1 MTKIL
6 VTTNLYMAPM
16 LRLELE
22 HLGYPIHRELPH
34 GVETQGTMDD
44 AIRLNRSLFTGHRVM
59 YHLKDLNAKN
69 PDQLYQQVLEI
80 PWQEWINVDGYFR
93 VDSAVRHPS
102 INDSRFANLKV
113 KDAIVDRMKAEYGR
127 RPDSGNEHKGASV
140 FLFWN
145 EKEGGIFLDTTGE
158 PLNKRGYRKHKVA
171 APMQETLA
179 AALVLQTGWHAP
191 TPLLNPMCGTGTIA
205 IEAAM
210 MASKRVPGLLRDHY
224 AYQHLKTFSP
234 ESESSIVESL
244 KAGVKDPDSQFIY
257 ASDNNP
263 AAIRAAE
270 LNAIEA
276 GVAHMIY
283 FQIADF
289 RESMVPDNAEN
300 GVIIMN
306 AEYGEQLGDIK
317 ELKPLYNDIGKWFK
331 KCYGYTGYLFTGNP
345 ELMKAVGLR
354 PDEKTPFMN
363 AKIECRLLKYVIF
376 PQKKDAFDK
385 SSD

>member
-22 HLGYPIHRELPH
+22 QLGYPIIRELQH
-34 GVETQGTMDD
+34 GIETEGSLID
-44 AIRLNRSLFTGHRVM
+44 AIRLNRSLFTAHRVM
-59 YHLKDLNAKN
+59 LHLSDIHAKN

-80 PWQEWINVDGYFR
+80 PWQEWLEVDGYFR

-102 INDSRFANLKV
+102 IRDSRFANLKV

-158 PLNKRGYRKHKVA
+158 PLNKRGYRIHKVA

-179 AALVLQTGWHAP
+179 AAILVETGWNKKAP
-191 TPLLNPMCGTGTIA
+191 LINPMCGTGTIA

-210 MASKRVPGLLRDHY
+210 MASNRVPGLMRDHY
-224 AYQHLKTFSP
+224 AYQHLKKFEHEK
-234 ESESSIVESL
+234 ESEIIQTL
-244 KAGVKDPDSQFIY
+244 RDHVKDPDDVFIS
-257 ASDNNP
+257 ASDINP

-276 GVAHMIY
+276 GVAHLIH
-283 FQIADF
+283 FQITDF
-289 RESMVPDNAEN
+289 RELHIPEN
-300 GVIIMN
+300 EQDGVIIMN

-331 KCYGYTGYLFTGNP
+331 KCHGYTTYLFTGNP
-345 ELMKAVGLR
+345 ELMKAVGLK
-354 PDEKTPFMN
+354 PDDKIPFMN
-363 AKIECRLLKYVIF
+363 AKIECRLLKYSIY
-376 PQKKDAFDK
+376 PPK
-385 SSD
+385 SA

>member
-22 HLGYPIHRELPH
+22 QLGYPIIRELQH
-34 GVETQGTMDD
+34 GIETEGSLID
-44 AIRLNRSLFTGHRVM
+44 AIRLNRSLFTAHRVM
-59 YHLKDLNAKN
+59 LHLSDIHAKN

-80 PWQEWINVDGYFR
+80 PWQEWIEVDGYFR

-102 INDSRFANLKV
+102 IRDSRFANLKV

-158 PLNKRGYRKHKVA
+158 PLNKRGYRIHKVA

-179 AALVLQTGWHAP
+179 AAILMQTGWNKKAP
-191 TPLLNPMCGTGTIA
+191 LINPMCGTGTIA

-210 MASKRVPGLLRDHY
+210 MASNRVPGLMRDHY
-224 AYQHLKTFSP
+224 AYQHLKKFELEK
-234 ESESSIVESL
+234 ESEIIHTL
-244 KAGVKDPDSQFIY
+244 RDHVKDPDDVFIS
-257 ASDNNP
+257 ASDINP

-276 GVAHMIY
+276 GVAHLIH
-283 FQIADF
+283 FQITDF
-289 RESMVPDNAEN
+289 RELNIPEN
-300 GVIIMN
+300 DQDGIIIMN

-331 KCYGYTGYLFTGNP
+331 KFPGFDAFLFTGNP
-345 ELMKAVGLR
+345 ELVKSVGLR
-354 PDEKTPFMN
+354 ADEKTPFMN
-363 AKIECRLLKYVIF
+363 AKIECRLLKYSILPV
-376 PQKKDAFDK
+376 KN
-385 SSD
+385 S

>member
-22 HLGYPIHRELPH
+22 QLGYPIIRELQH
-34 GVETQGTMDD
+34 GIETEGSLID
-44 AIRLNRSLFTGHRVM
+44 AIRLNRSLFTAHRVM
-59 YHLKDLNAKN
+59 LHLSDIHAKN

-80 PWQEWINVDGYFR
+80 PWQEWIEVDGYFR

-102 INDSRFANLKV
+102 IRDSRFANLKV

-158 PLNKRGYRKHKVA
+158 PLNKRGYRIHKVA

-179 AALVLQTGWHAP
+179 AAILMQTGWNKKAP
-191 TPLLNPMCGTGTIA
+191 LINPMCGTGTIA

-210 MASKRVPGLLRDHY
+210 MASNRVPGLMRDHY
-224 AYQHLKTFSP
+224 AYQYLKKFDIET
-234 ESESSIVESL
+234 ESAILQTL
-244 KAGVKDPDSQFIY
+244 KDQVKDPEDVFIS
-257 ASDNNP
+257 ASDINP

-276 GVAHMIY
+276 GVAHLIH
-283 FQIADF
+283 FQITDF
-289 RESMVPDNAEN
+289 RELNIPEN
-300 GVIIMN
+300 DQDGIIIMN

-331 KCYGYTGYLFTGNP
+331 KFQGFDAFLFTGNP
-345 ELMKAVGLR
+345 ELVKSVGLR
-354 PDEKTPFMN
+354 ADEKTPFMN
-363 AKIECRLLKYVIF
+363 AKIECRLLKYSILPVKNSQI
-376 PQKKDAFDK
+376 
-385 SSD
+385 

>member
-16 LRLELE
+16 LRHELE
-22 HLGYPIHRELPH
+22 QLGYPIIRELQH
-34 GVETQGTMDD
+34 GIETEGSLID
-44 AIRLNRSLFTGHRVM
+44 AIRLNRSLFTAHRVM
-59 YHLKDLNAKN
+59 LHLSDIHAKN
-69 PDQLYQQVLEI
+69 PDQLYQQILEI
-80 PWQEWINVDGYFR
+80 PWQEWIDVDGYFR

-102 INDSRFANLKV
+102 IRDSRFANLKV

-158 PLNKRGYRKHKVA
+158 PLNKRGYRKNKVA

-179 AALVLQTGWHAP
+179 AAILVQTGWNKKAP
-191 TPLLNPMCGTGTIA
+191 LINPMCGTGTIA

-210 MASKRVPGLLRDHY
+210 MASNRVPGLMREHY
-224 AYQHLKTFSP
+224 AYQHLKKFELEN
-234 ESESSIVESL
+234 ESEIIQTL
-244 KAGVKDPDSQFIY
+244 RDQVKDPDNVFIS
-257 ASDNNP
+257 ASDINP

-276 GVAHMIY
+276 GVAHLIH
-283 FQIADF
+283 FQITDF
-289 RESMVPDNAEN
+289 RELNIPQNEKD
-300 GVIIMN
+300 GIIIMN

-331 KCYGYTGYLFTGNP
+331 KCYGYTTYLFTGNP
-345 ELMKAVGLR
+345 ELMKAVGLK
-354 PDEKTPFMN
+354 PDDKIPFMN
-363 AKIECRLLKYVIF
+363 AKIECRLLKYSIY
-376 PQKKDAFDK
+376 PPK
-385 SSD
+385 SV

>member
-1 MTKIL
+1 
-6 VTTNLYMAPM
+6 MAPM
-16 LRLELE
+16 LRMELE
-22 HLGYPIHRELPH
+22 QLGYPILRELHH
-34 GVETQGTMDD
+34 GVETEGTLDD

-59 YHLKDLNAKN
+59 FHLKDIQAKN
-69 PDQLYQQVLEI
+69 PDQLYQQVIEI
-80 PWQEWINVDGYFR
+80 PWQDWLDVDGYFR

-158 PLNKRGYRKHKVA
+158 PLNKRGYRLHKVA

-179 AALVLQTGWHAP
+179 AAIILQTGWQHPA
-191 TPLLNPMCGTGTIA
+191 PLLNPMCGTGTIA

-210 MASKRVPGLLRDHY
+210 MASKRVPGLLRNHY
-224 AYQHLKTFSP
+224 AYQHLKKFKV
-234 ESESSIVESL
+234 EVEESIVQTL
-244 KAGVKDPDSQFIY
+244 KEGVKDPDGLMIY

-263 AAIRAAE
+263 AAMRAAE

-276 GVAHMIY
+276 GVAHLIQ

-289 RESMVPDNAEN
+289 RESKVPEKALH

-331 KCYGYTGYLFTGNP
+331 QCHGYTGYLFTGNP
-345 ELMKAVGLR
+345 DLMKAVGLK

-363 AKIECRLLKYVIF
+363 AKIECRLLKYSIF
-376 PQKKDAFDK
+376 PPKT
-385 SSD
+385 SPN